1 MAGKLQ
7 VGEEVVIGIKRLG
20 AFAYRAER
28 YATTLIH
35 LEQIRALKAIQKLPP
50 AFTASEQQAMRAV
63 EEAARRLTED
73 VRPSGLVAEQLA
85 PEALEK
91 LSRRFLLESIGAV
104 QALKRG
110 AEKQL
115 VGDALKYWQQ
125 LALRPEF
132 AAIQA
137 KLGRAGFEELVGFG
151 KGLKPA
157 PAATFEAAITMKLK
171 GRTNEIVTD
180 LDPRWHAHLRS
191 AGERGGQLLH
201 ILPEPDRW
209 HFSYQRSDVR
219 ALAFRDLELAAT
231 PAPLLE
237 ALAEVHAAD
246 LPLSELTTNLL
257 QWVDKSAWLVYED
270 DALRIGLPLLFGES
284 KGVRNLRDLLVQF
297 PKDLERGGLGLAL
310 IDGKETLVMMV
321 PALARP
327 QLVGIAPRL
336 MSERMAERIA
346 ESTGAD
352 VIPLDIGVPNRD
364 GLEFARA
371 LGVLLGLRK

>member
-1 MAGKLQ
+1 MAGELR
-7 VGEEVVIGIKRLG
+7 VGEEVVMGIKRLG
-20 AFAYRAER
+20 AFAYRADR

-35 LEQIRALKAIQKLPP
+35 LERIRALKAIEKLPP
-50 AFTASEQQAMRAV
+50 AFTAGERQAMRAV
-63 EEAARRLTED
+63 EEAARSLTD
-73 VRPSGLVAEQLA
+73 LPRAGLVADQLA
-85 PEALEK
+85 PKALEK

-104 QALKRG
+104 HALQRG

-115 VGDALKYWQQ
+115 TGDVLKYWQH
-125 LALRPEF
+125 LSIRPEF

-151 KGLKPA
+151 KGLKPVS
-157 PAATFEAAITMKLK
+157 AADFEAAITMKLK

-180 LDPRWHAHLRS
+180 LNPQWHGHLRS
-191 AGERGGQLLH
+191 AGERGGQLLQV
-201 ILPEPDRW
+201 LPEPGKW
-209 HFSYQRSDVR
+209 HFSYQRSDVH

-231 PAPLLE
+231 PAPLLD
-237 ALAEVHAAD
+237 ALTKVQAAD

-257 QWVDKSAWLVYED
+257 QWVDKSAWLIYD
-270 DALRIGLPLLFGES
+270 DSVLRVGLPLLFGES

-336 MSERMAERIA
+336 MSERMTERIA
-346 ESTGAD
+346 ASTGAN
-352 VIPLDIGVPNRD
+352 VIPLDIGVQNRD

-371 LGVLLGLRK
+371 LGVLLGLRQ